1 MITQTLTTSF
11 KQELLQGIHVFGTD
25 VFKLALYTSSASLNA
40 DTTAYTTTSEV
51 ASGAGYTTAGK
62 ALTGTTVTTGSGVAY
77 VDFADAIWTS
87 AGFTAAGGLI
97 YNSSKANRAVG
108 VLDFG
113 SDKTSST
120 TFTVTM
126 PANAATTALIRL
138 T

>member
-25 VFKLALYTSSASLNA
+25 VFKLALYTSGATLDA
-40 DTTAYTTTSEV
+40 DTTVYTTANEV
-51 ASGAGYTTAGK
+51 SGTGYTAAGK
-62 ALTGTTVTTGSGVAY
+62 ALTGATVSTGSGVAY
-77 VDFADAIWTS
+77 VDFADAVWTS
-87 AGFTAAGGLI
+87 AAFTAAGGLI

-108 VLDFG
+108 VLYFG
-113 SDKTSST
+113 SDKTAST

-138 T
+138 D